1 MLARVARW
9 SGYGDARMNALDIG
23 RGIAILAVIY
33 GHALAPWFMSA
44 GAHFSEG
51 AFIQWK
57 FGAAFMMA
65 FFFFLSGASWREE
78 KSFETT
84 LRQAGTLVIIAW
96 LASAVFEIG
105 HLAISLAGLAET
117 LHAEP
122 ITPLQFLRRLARM
135 AVYGDAYSLSAL
147 WFLAALGV
155 VRVAAAVLRRFGPA
169 ATAAGATLLLA
180 ATLAS
185 TEFGWRNVYQL
196 NLIGVALVCFLAGH
210 AVRSQLALVERR
222 PAAAYGLLLLSGA
235 VLVATFH
242 LNEGCRWDVAAR
254 CGVDWLNDRF
264 GVSMIIGQFG
274 NLAMF
279 AVSAAAGIG
288 FASAI
293 SILLARFGGVV
304 AARLEAWGR
313 NSLNLLV
320 TNCLFL
326 HVGNIAVAVWVVP
339 RVSGEGVIFFIGL
352 FALTLAANLIAADIL
367 ARPLRRLHMVSSRLA
382 ARIVAIAAAAAA
394 WMAVARRGDRVTQSH
409 D

>member
-9 SGYGDARMNALDIG
+9 SGYGNAKMNALDIG
-23 RGIAILAVIY
+23 RGVAILAVIY

-51 AFIQWK
+51 AFLQWK

-65 FFFFLSGASWREE
+65 FYFFLSGASWRDD

-84 LRQAGTLVIIAW
+84 LRQAGTLVIITW
-96 LASAVFEIG
+96 LASALFEIG
-105 HLAISLAGLAET
+105 HLVISLAGLAQT

-122 ITPLQFLRRLARM
+122 LTIVQFLRRLARM

-147 WFLAALGV
+147 WFLVALAV
-155 VRVAAAVLRRFGPA
+155 VRVFAAVLKQLGPA
-169 ATAAGATLLLA
+169 ATVVGVALLLA

-185 TEFGWRNVYQL
+185 TEFGWRNFYQL
-196 NLIGVALVCFLAGH
+196 NLVGVALACFLAGH
-210 AVRSQLALVERR
+210 AARHQLAALERR
-222 PAAAYGLLLLSGA
+222 PAAAYALLVISGVLLIS
-235 VLVATFH
+235 TFH
-242 LNEGCRWDVAAR
+242 LNEGCRWDVAAS

-288 FASAI
+288 FASAL
-293 SILLARFGGVV
+293 SMLLARFGGAV
-304 AARLEAWGR
+304 AAQIEAWGR

-326 HVGNIAVAVWVVP
+326 HIGNVAVALWVVP
-339 RVSGEGVIFFIGL
+339 NVEGEGAIFFVAL
-352 FALTLAANLIAADIL
+352 FALTLAANLLMAEAL
-367 ARPLRRLHMVSSRLA
+367 ERPLRRLYMFSSRMA
-382 ARIVAIAAAAAA
+382 AAIVALMAATANWMAAA
-394 WMAVARRGDRVTQSH
+394 RGDRVSQSNE
-409 D
+409 